1 MSVIQKEVE
10 LATELAVSVVFGA
23 AAKVVK
29 KEKFDKNQLTVVGQA
44 IGTLVFV
51 TAKPD
56 GTSIVSSFSKPQE
69 VDATEATGVVGEM
82 TTAPAAG
89 GRRRRRGGVIAVPSL
104 ITMLVGAL
112 GILFAATTSS
122 NIVMTKAELDEV
134 IASAKAQIT
143 AACPLNLQMG
153 PPAQKLIDWR
163 GDNARALRTFKAS
176 EATCNAV
183 KVAQQ
188 ARIAAAQ
195 AELQTIVSLLPDR
208 VALLSTGASIAAA
221 GPAGFTPAGLT
232 SATAVGA
239 AMRQVTTAVIEGV
252 LPKDLTKFA
261 KDLSTAFPIAQ
272 PEAAAAAAPGEDEEN
287 EPAPRSRRGTGGRKT
302 KKRAPKRRTTFRRR
316 KFVY

>member
-1 MSVIQKEVE
+1 MSAIQKEVE
-10 LATELAVSVVFGA
+10 QATELAVSVVFGA

-29 KEKFDKNQLTVVGQA
+29 KEKLEKNQLSVVGQA

-69 VDATEATGVVGEM
+69 VDATEATGVVGQ
-82 TTAPAAG
+82 TAPAAG
-89 GRRRRRGGVIAVPSL
+89 GRRRRGGVIAVPSL

-112 GILFAATTSS
+112 GILFAATTGS

-134 IASAKAQIT
+134 IANAKSQIT

-153 PPAQKLIDWR
+153 PPVQRLIDWR
-163 GDNARALRTFKAS
+163 GENARALRTFKAS

-272 PEAAAAAAPGEDEEN
+272 PEAAAAAPEEVEEE
-287 EPAPRSRRGTGGRKT
+287 EPAPTRSRRGTGGRKT

>member
-1 MSVIQKEVE
+1 MSVIQKEIE
-10 LATELAVSVVFGA
+10 QATELAVSVVFGA

-29 KEKFDKNQLTVVGQA
+29 KEKLEKNQLSVVGQA

-69 VDATEATGVVGEM
+69 VDATEATGVVGQ
-82 TTAPAAG
+82 TAPAAG
-89 GRRRRRGGVIAVPSL
+89 GRRRRGGVIAVPSL

-112 GILFAATTSS
+112 GILFAATTGS

-134 IASAKAQIT
+134 IANAKSQIT

-153 PPAQKLIDWR
+153 PPVQRLIDWR
-163 GDNARALRTFKAS
+163 GENARALRTFKAS

-272 PEAAAAAAPGEDEEN
+272 PEAAAAAPEEVEEE
-287 EPAPRSRRGTGGRKT
+287 EPAPTRSRRGTGGRKT